1 MSTHIRFRGL
11 DVFWS
16 HKAKCVV
23 LSLSIPSNKVVHS
36 CSAVPVACSLIH
48 ALSSCRSRGEGNEV
62 SRDGWGNGG
71 REMATWG
78 EMERERARA
87 GERGMEEGD
96 GAGSLIPPVVR
107 CAALLMCWGSH
118 IVAEILSLSRHVL
131 CASACHSVCVCA
143 RVVLL
148 CCGRGRSATCQ
159 HLHITESSVSD
170 NAVSVALTT
179 WDRRT
184 HTHPHTHTHT
194 HTHTDTESCFL
205 SDLWKEVIV
214 SVTGFVLYW
223 GVSWVSDSL

>member
-143 RVVLL
+143 WVVLL
-148 CCGRGRSATCQ
+148 CCGRTRPVGVLPVNTSISQRAQSVTMLSL
-159 HLHITESSVSD
+159 LHWPHGIGV
-170 NAVSVALTT
+170 LT
-179 WDRRT
+179 
-184 HTHPHTHTHT
+184 HTHTHT
-194 HTHTDTESCFL
+194 HTHTESCFL